1 MGASDVVMTAGTN
14 LANLIPELWSSNFY
28 PALKAGLPWIGSVD
42 MSYQGEIQQL
52 GDTVNVSQF
61 PEFGAAVDL
70 AEDQANDAAGIT
82 VSNIQLVINKQIVQ
96 DFIVTRKALL
106 QSLDALNELNDLAM
120 FSVMKKIQDLIITA
134 TVPSASAPDHQ
145 IGYTSGT
152 TLALADILAAKELL
166 DTANVDG
173 ANRISIL
180 GAAQKNDLF
189 NITGFTSRDYVPAG
203 SPLSS
208 GDINVPVCGFEIKE
222 TTVVSN
228 TARFFHPSYLT
239 MAVQESPAVE
249 VFNMGNEGKRA
260 TRVNLTSLLGIKQMD
275 SVRVV
280 SIS

>member
-1 MGASDVVMTAGTN
+1 MPDQVMTAASN

-28 PALKAGLPWIGSVD
+28 PVLKAKLPFIESVD
-42 MSYQGEIQQL
+42 MSYQGEIANL

-61 PEFGAAVDL
+61 PEFGAAVEL
-70 AEDQANDAAGIT
+70 AEDQANDAQGIT

-96 DFIVTRKALL
+96 DFVVTRKAVL
-106 QSLDALNELNDLAM
+106 QSLDSLNELNDLAM
-120 FSVMKKIQDLIITA
+120 FSVMKKIQSLIIDA
-134 TVPSASAPDHQ
+134 TSPSSSAPDHT
-145 IGYTSGT
+145 IGYDSST
-152 TLALADILAAKELL
+152 TLALADILEAKELL

-173 ANRISIL
+173 ASRIAIL
-180 GAAQKNDLF
+180 GAAQSNDLF
-189 NITGFTSRDYVPAG
+189 NITGVTSRDFIPAG

-208 GDINVPVCGFEIKE
+208 GAINVPLLGFDIRE

-239 MAVQESPAVE
+239 MAIQESPAVE
-249 VFNMGNEGKRA
+249 VFNLGGEGKRQ

-275 SVRVV
+275 SARVV